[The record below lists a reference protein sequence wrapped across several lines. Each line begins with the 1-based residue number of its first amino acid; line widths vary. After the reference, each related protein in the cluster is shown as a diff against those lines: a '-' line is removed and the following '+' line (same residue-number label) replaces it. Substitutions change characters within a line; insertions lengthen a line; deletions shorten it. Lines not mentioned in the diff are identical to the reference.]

1 MTVFLTLR
9 GKSIDEDVRNW
20 YRHHP
25 VFATHIDLMTIL
37 PDEIDVIEVGPR
49 PAVQFV
55 KDAIAHWPISTE
67 GRYRR

>member
-1 MTVFLTLR
+1 MTAHLHLR
-9 GKSIDEDVRNW
+9 GKSIEEDVRNW
-20 YRHHP
+20 ERHQP
-25 VFATHIDLMTIL
+25 LFATYFDLMTIL

-55 KDAIAHWPISTE
+55 KDSIAHWPISTE